1 MYYNNHN
8 LYTVLL
14 EAYPRP
20 CSAFHWDLTFA
31 ILQMAIG

>member
-8 LYTVLL
+8 LYIEL
-14 EAYPRP
+14 ETYPRP
-20 CSAFHWDLTFA
+20 CSGFHLDLTFA